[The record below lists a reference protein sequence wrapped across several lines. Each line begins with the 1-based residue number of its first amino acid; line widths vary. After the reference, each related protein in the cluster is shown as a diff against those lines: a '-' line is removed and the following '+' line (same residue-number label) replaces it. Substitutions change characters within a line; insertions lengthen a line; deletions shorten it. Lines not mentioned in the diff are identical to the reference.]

1 MTEKEMKFNL
11 LEDGGDDAN
20 ILQEVKLDDIKV
32 EVGVAVCFHP
42 VNGEPTTVRIV
53 GGSAEKVEKRN
64 RRASKDMW
72 DDDNAAGVNDVQKG
86 GVGKEE
92 LFGA

>member
-11 LEDGGDDAN
+11 LDDDGN

-42 VNGEPTTVRIV
+42 VNGDAATSVRIV